1 MVRLLSTNPAK
12 VFGLWGTKGDIA
24 PGFDAD
30 IVIFDPNAERV
41 LSASELHS
49 RAGYSPYEGLTVKGK
64 VKMTIC
70 RGEIV
75 YRDGE
80 VVGKPGYGRF
90 QRCRPFDRT
99 IDLS

>member
-1 MVRLLSTNPAK
+1 
-12 VFGLWGTKGDIA
+12 
-24 PGFDAD
+24 
-30 IVIFDPNAERV
+30 
-41 LSASELHS
+41 
-49 RAGYSPYEGLTVKGK
+49 
-64 VKMTIC
+64 MTIC